1 MAQNSRTNLSN
12 VAVKYMQL
20 LKLPV
25 TKTTL
30 KNNLEENPYY
40 PSLYSLSTVFSRL
53 KIDNQA
59 FEIDSENLQ
68 QFTPPFIAYLNVPAN
83 GKDFVLVTKIT
94 NTTVNYIAEGSKTKT
109 ISKENFLKGFQ
120 KIVFVAEGT
129 AQSGEKA
136 YAENLQKEKKL
147 ENKMQP

>member
-1 MAQNSRTNLSN
+1 MAQSFTTNLSN
-12 VAVKYMQL
+12 VAVNYMQL

-40 PSLYSLSTVFSRL
+40 PSLFSISTVFSRF

-68 QFTPPFIAYLNVPAN
+68 QFQPPFIAYL
-83 GKDFVLVTKIT
+83 
-94 NTTVNYIAEGSKTKT
+94 
-109 ISKENFLKGFQ
+109 
-120 KIVFVAEGT
+120 
-129 AQSGEKA
+129 
-136 YAENLQKEKKL
+136 
-147 ENKMQP
+147 